1 MTSGILL
8 RHNGNTGS
16 LAVETIETSVSS
28 ALTLIL
34 RARIWVRSSCNYNM
48 ARLQGVL
55 WGYEDAYNE
64 ARTELF
70 SDIHTSHASELASQL
85 ITACLIPPHCGE
97 LTVLFHFISC
107 VLSYC
112 PHLSWQPLLPSSLI
126 AITSHHYVHNLLS
139 LLLGCEHTHSTV

>member
-34 RARIWVRSSCNYNM
+34 RARIWVRSSYPRCNYNM

-64 ARTELF
+64 AGTERF
-70 SDIHTSHASELASQL
+70 SDIHTSLMLVS
-85 ITACLIPPHCGE
+85 
-97 LTVLFHFISC
+97 
-107 VLSYC
+107 
-112 PHLSWQPLLPSSLI
+112 
-126 AITSHHYVHNLLS
+126 
-139 LLLGCEHTHSTV
+139 